1 MQIAEGLLHKDD
13 VSLLSNEENTRKVK
27 CIAIDFK
34 TRRISVPVVIY
45 YMLSV
50 CPYDPVT
57 SEVERETI
65 NEMVR
70 DLMPEGKIKNL
81 NRQFEKIKYK
91 GLV

>member
-1 MQIAEGLLHKDD
+1 
-13 VSLLSNEENTRKVK
+13 
-27 CIAIDFK
+27 
-34 TRRISVPVVIY
+34 
-45 YMLSV
+45 MLSV
-50 CPYDPVT
+50 CPHDPVT